1 MLSALRS
8 RKGWRYQQAREQLGR
23 GRFDVEAFD
32 LTEVNA
38 ELAGL
43 AAAHPPA

>member
-8 RKGWRYQQAREQLGR
+8 CKGWCSQQAREQLGR

-32 LTEVNA
+32 LAEVDA
-38 ELAGL
+38 EL
-43 AAAHPPA
+43 